1 MLLFALP
8 MERIIEG
15 GFEVTDKRCRQLE
28 ALSVEQLRSILQ
40 AELAS
45 DETDV
50 ELIKCVNAI
59 LDEGE
64 GAIEFDVDAAWEEF
78 VQVHASSEP
87 LYTLDEEDVLPQETE
102 RPPQKRS
109 SSVVRRLL
117 PIAATIAILMG
128 SMVTAQA
135 LGVDVFGVMA
145 RWTSEI
151 FHFTD
156 TSVPYAVVQTNP
168 LAEGETRSYDTLQ
181 DALDD
186 FGLDV
191 PLAPTW
197 LPERF
202 AVSDITAS
210 SAPGGISI
218 NSVYFYGDDY
228 LQISFHEVTNA
239 DHGNL
244 EKDFLA
250 AEDVVL
256 GGSHHYILTDSNRIK
271 VIWWNGELECHITG
285 NITMQEI
292 YKIIKS
298 IYEDVK

>member
-1 MLLFALP
+1 M
-8 MERIIEG
+8 
-15 GFEVTDKRCRQLE
+15 TDRRREQLE
-28 ALSVEQLRSILQ
+28 LLSSAQLRTILQ

-59 LDEGE
+59 LDERE

-87 LYTLDEEDVLPQETE
+87 LYALDEEDVPPQETE
-102 RPPQKRS
+102 RPLQKRS

-117 PIAATIAILMG
+117 PIAATITILMG

-151 FHFTD
+151 FHFAD

-181 DALDD
+181 EAIDE
-186 FGLDV
+186 FGIDV
-191 PLAPTW
+191 PLAPTV

-202 AVSDITAS
+202 VSPEITATMT
-210 SAPGGISI
+210 AGRVSI
-218 NSVYFYGDDY
+218 RVVYRIDGTY
-228 LQISFHEVTNA
+228 LRLSFAETVTKN
-239 DHGNL
+239 HGMT
-244 EKDFLA
+244 EKDIDD
-250 AEDVVL
+250 AEDL
-256 GGSHHYILTDSNRIK
+256 FIAGIHHYITTDTNRMK
-271 VIWWNGELECHITG
+271 ATWRNGELECHISG
-285 NITMQEI
+285 SITSQEL
-292 YKIIKS
+292 KDAIKS
-298 IYEDVK
+298 IY